1 MIGRARNFAGGSK
14 QYIDITKIYPK
25 GTGLNITGSGVT
37 IEAWIKAASW
47 ADWYSLGYI
56 AGRDDWANN
65 WRNGSVLRVGHNPP
79 HTGNGAVSFNI
90 GNGTRGGTGWTEAYT
105 RGSMTLNTWYFVAGT
120 YNGSYAAAFIN
131 GTSLVNMTY
140 PLQNPAGAGINA
152 STYNTNIGDSAYSRL
167 NEGASGGRYFD
178 GIIDEARISNIA
190 RSDSWISTEYA
201 NQKSPATFEYIGK
214 EETYLCGGVPA
225 PVYVQSKSQSYGA
238 VSQAQITL
246 PGTSTTG
253 DLLVLS
259 FGYDDSA
266 LTYFSVSDSKSNA
279 WAQAVGP
286 TDVAGGRAYT
296 LYAKNIAGGGAPV
309 TVTITLSGTPDSVF
323 DVILSEYAGVDT
335 TSPLDQTSSG
345 TGSGTTMD
353 SGAKY
358 LSGVPQ
364 LVYGF
369 GAAAN
374 AATVDSPYT
383 NRESIMG
390 AFAADQTVFSTGS
403 YHVTATQNP
412 AGQWLLQMATFKG
425 A

>member
-1 MIGRARNFAGGSK
+1 
-14 QYIDITKIYPK
+14 
-25 GTGLNITGSGVT
+25 
-37 IEAWIKAASW
+37 
-47 ADWYSLGYI
+47 
-56 AGRDDWANN
+56 
-65 WRNGSVLRVGHNPP
+65 
-79 HTGNGAVSFNI
+79 
-90 GNGTRGGTGWTEAYT
+90 
-105 RGSMTLNTWYFVAGT
+105 
-120 YNGSYAAAFIN
+120 
-131 GTSLVNMTY
+131 
-140 PLQNPAGAGINA
+140 
-152 STYNTNIGDSAYSRL
+152 
-167 NEGASGGRYFD
+167 
-178 GIIDEARISNIA
+178 
-190 RSDSWISTEYA
+190 
-201 NQKSPATFEYIGK
+201 
-214 EETYLCGGVPA
+214 
-225 PVYVQSKSQSYGA
+225 
-238 VSQAQITL
+238 
-246 PGTSTTG
+246 
-253 DLLVLS
+253 LLVLS
-259 FGYDDSA
+259 FGYDNSA
-266 LTYFSVSDSKSNA
+266 LTYFSVSDSKNNA

-309 TVTITLSGTPDSVF
+309 TATITLSGTPTSVF

-345 TGSGTTMD
+345 TGNSLALD

-403 YHVTATQNP
+403 YHVTGTQNV